1 MSTIPSRFDVF
12 ISYAAE
18 DRAWVEGYLLD
29 ALTAAGVRVHT
40 EDTFALGVPRLIEFE
55 RAIQQSTRTLLVL
68 SPAYLIDTFGQF
80 VDVLVNSYGM
90 ETATW
95 PVIPLLLQPANIPT
109 RLRQLVMLAATQQTM
124 LAKLCAELQRPLPG
138 PPVLPDC
145 PYPGMVPFD
154 EADSAR
160 FFGRELEIQN
170 LFDRLRLHPFLAVI
184 GASGSG
190 KSSLVRAGLIAALRK
205 SRAFGPVEW
214 IVRIMRPGTTPLAS
228 LTQVIA
234 ELVPSADNASST
246 SVGFTQVSL

>member
-109 RLRQLVMLAATQQTM
+109 RLRQLVMLDATRPETQQRCWPSCAPSCNDRC
-124 LAKLCAELQRPLPG
+124 LAHPCCPIAPT
-138 PPVLPDC
+138 PVWC
-145 PYPGMVPFD
+145 R
-154 EADSAR
+154 S
-160 FFGRELEIQN
+160 
-170 LFDRLRLHPFLAVI
+170 
-184 GASGSG
+184 
-190 KSSLVRAGLIAALRK
+190 
-205 SRAFGPVEW
+205 
-214 IVRIMRPGTTPLAS
+214 MRP
-228 LTQVIA
+228 IA
-234 ELVPSADNASST
+234 RASSVESWRSRT
-246 SVGFTQVSL
+246 CWTGCAFTHFWR